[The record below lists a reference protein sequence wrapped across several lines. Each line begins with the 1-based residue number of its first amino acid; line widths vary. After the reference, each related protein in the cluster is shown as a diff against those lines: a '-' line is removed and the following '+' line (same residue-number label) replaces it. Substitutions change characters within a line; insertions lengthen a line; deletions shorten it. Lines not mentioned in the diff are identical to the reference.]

1 MSKKILVLMGGFSAE
16 RKVSLSSG
24 QDIVDALKQKG
35 YDAFAHDLTD
45 VWKFIEVLKNEK
57 PDAVFNGLYG
67 NWGEDGE
74 IQGLLDLL
82 QIPYT
87 HSGVKASCIGMDKA
101 VTKMAAEACGIK
113 TAKSEKMTAG
123 SFLKNGTS
131 IPFPYVVKPVCDGSS
146 VGVYIVQNVEDIK
159 KANDL
164 GVICGVTTNPS
175 LIAKEGRDFKEVIQ
189 EIASIVDGPISGEVK
204 ATTTDVDQ
212 SIIRRRHQGQCH
224 FNLFSQSGTACSKS
238 GCGLRIA
245 VSWQIRRYFTAGD

>member
-87 HSGVKASCIGMDKA
+87 HSGGKG
-101 VTKMAAEACGIK
+101 
-113 TAKSEKMTAG
+113 
-123 SFLKNGTS
+123 FLH
-131 IPFPYVVKPVCDGSS
+131 
-146 VGVYIVQNVEDIK
+146 
-159 KANDL
+159 
-164 GVICGVTTNPS
+164 
-175 LIAKEGRDFKEVIQ
+175 
-189 EIASIVDGPISGEVK
+189 
-204 ATTTDVDQ
+204 
-212 SIIRRRHQGQCH
+212 RHG
-224 FNLFSQSGTACSKS
+224 QSGNQD
-238 GCGLRIA
+238 GGRGLRH
-245 VSWQIRRYFTAGD
+245 